1 MQLRKNRYVSYYD
14 ASIDDDTLDNELAS
28 DTSDG
33 LMSKE
38 DKMKL
43 DKINITEEGGVKIP
57 ADKIDTTEDKQFMS
71 KEDKKKLDEL
81 EVNDEGSIV
90 VSVENITTNENKQFV
105 TNEQITK
112 IESSVS
118 IEYNADE
125 EAFVFF

>member
-43 DKINITEEGGVKIP
+43 DKIKITEEGGVKIP

-71 KEDKKKLDEL
+71 KEDKKKLDDL

-118 IEYNADE
+118 IEYDPDE

>member
-90 VSVENITTNENKQFV
+90 VSVENIATNENKQFV

-112 IESSVS
+112 IESSIS